1 MRRNAFILS
10 AAICASLTI
19 TGCGGG
25 GNSEEEVLGPK
36 AFSAATW
43 NQNFSVN
50 YDGDQSP
57 FVAESGTYESTNNEY
72 VVTAESPGRRVEFI
86 LYTNHVIEGQ
96 YIQVSGNGGANYEYF
111 EEPKSWRA
119 EQGAVIVKSEPNNTA
134 VFELSSQLQANS
146 GNAQGYFGA
155 LTITKVANWRVLP
168 GRGTTSGILYR
179 TPADATASLLG
190 TITNT
195 SLTINGGPSFDFV
208 GTIGNLEL
216 RLNFTNGSQ
225 NSSYRLSQPNFT
237 NVTASLVDSATEETF
252 VANAGTIS
260 YRQAGPGIVE
270 VTIINLG
277 FDGGPLTTPISGVLA
292 ASGDINL

>member
-25 GNSEEEVLGPK
+25 GNSEEVLGPK

-50 YDGDQSP
+50 YDGNLSP
-57 FVAESGTYESTNNEY
+57 FVAESGTFDSSNNEY

-111 EEPKSWRA
+111 EGPKSWRA

-134 VFELSSQLQANS
+134 VFELYSQLQAND

-155 LTITKVANWRVLP
+155 LTVTKVANWRVLP

-195 SLTINGGPSFDFV
+195 SLTINPGPSFDFV

-216 RLNFTNGSQ
+216 RLNFTNGSA
-225 NSSYRLSQPNFT
+225 NSSYRLTPPTFT
-237 NVTASLVDSATEETF
+237 NVNASLVDTVTEATY

-260 YRQAGPGIVE
+260 YRQADSNTVE

-292 ASGDINL
+292 ATGNTQL

>member
-1 MRRNAFILS
+1 MRRNAIIFS
-10 AAICASLTI
+10 AAICASLTF

-25 GNSEEEVLGPK
+25 GNSEEVLGPK
-36 AFSAATW
+36 AFSSATLT
-43 NQNFSVN
+43 NTYTVN
-50 YDGDQSP
+50 YNGDLSP
-57 FVAESGTYESTNNEY
+57 FIAESGTYEFLNNEY
-72 VVTAESPGRRVEFI
+72 IVTGEAPGRKVVFT
-86 LYTNHVIEGQ
+86 LYTNHVVEGQ
-96 YIQVSGNGGANYEYF
+96 YLQISGNGGAFYEYF
-111 EEPKSWRA
+111 EGTNKWEA
-119 EQGAVIVKSEPNNTA
+119 NDGAAVVASGPNNSA
-134 VFELSSQLQANS
+134 IFQLNGRIDANG
-146 GNAQGYFGA
+146 GNSQGYFGA
-155 LTITKVANWRVLP
+155 NTQTTVANWPVLP

-195 SLTINGGPSFDFV
+195 SLTINAGPSFDFV

-225 NSSYRLSQPNFT
+225 NSSYRLSPPNFT
-237 NVTASLVDSATEETF
+237 NVNASLVDNATEETY
-252 VANAGTIS
+252 VANSGTIS
-260 YRQAGPGIVE
+260 YRQAGPGTVE